1 MSNKTLTH
9 PTASDP
15 IGAQKYADIVYETL
29 PSELAKLFSEPGSGV
44 PFEVHDEQD
53 EFLCKL
59 LVSARLREE
68 EEPFPKILAVIPYEK
83 VSPIND
89 STRGLLLIEARDA
102 AEPANGNVAHMAVAV
117 EAGTA
122 KLLEIDVRPSHRGM
136 RIPEVILALAW
147 KLTGA
152 PVGPDAHDPYPA
164 L

>member
-1 MSNKTLTH
+1 MENTKSVAGRTTNEL
-9 PTASDP
+9 SFGD
-15 IGAQKYADIVYETL
+15 
-29 PSELAKLFSEPGSGV
+29 SEFSKLFSEPSSGV
-44 PFEVHDEQD
+44 PFEVHDKQD
-53 EFLCKL
+53 ELICTL
-59 LVSARLREE
+59 LVSARFREE
-68 EEPFPKILAVIPYEK
+68 EEPFPKILEIDPYERE
-83 VSPIND
+83 STIND

-102 AEPANGNVAHMAVAV
+102 AAPANGNVAHMAVAV

-152 PVGPDAHDPYPA
+152 PVGPDAHDPYPE

>member
-1 MSNKTLTH
+1 MPNETLTH

-15 IGAQKYADIVYETL
+15 KGAQKYADLVYETL

-68 EEPFPKILAVIPYEK
+68 EEPFPKILEIDPYERERT
-83 VSPIND
+83 IND

-102 AEPANGNVAHMAVAV
+102 AAPANGNVAHMAVAV
-117 EAGTA
+117 EAGIA
-122 KLLEIDVRPSHRGM
+122 KLLEIDVQPSHRGM

-152 PVGPDAHDPYPA
+152 PVGPYAHDPYPER
-164 L
+164 

>member
-1 MSNKTLTH
+1 MPNETLTH

-15 IGAQKYADIVYETL
+15 KGAQKYADLVYETL
-29 PSELAKLFSEPGSGV
+29 PSKLAKLFSEPRSGI
-44 PFEVHDEQD
+44 PFEVHDDQD

-102 AEPANGNVAHMAVAV
+102 AAPADGNVAYIAV
-117 EAGTA
+117 EVATGSA
-122 KLLEIDVRPSHRGM
+122 KVLEIDVRPSHRGM

-152 PVGPDAHDPYPA
+152 PVGPDAHDPYPE